1 METEWVEYW
10 GGPLDG
16 EMREESRGLF
26 IVGLP
31 ADEPRG
37 YYMFERVIDPELGI
51 IRFSWEESGKGVR
64 KAA

>member
-16 EMREESRGLF
+16 EMREEPRGLF
-26 IVGLP
+26 IWGIP
-31 ADEPRG
+31 ADQPRG
-37 YYMFERVIDPELGI
+37 YYMFERVIDTDLGI
-51 IRFSWEESGKGVR
+51 IRFSWEESGKQR